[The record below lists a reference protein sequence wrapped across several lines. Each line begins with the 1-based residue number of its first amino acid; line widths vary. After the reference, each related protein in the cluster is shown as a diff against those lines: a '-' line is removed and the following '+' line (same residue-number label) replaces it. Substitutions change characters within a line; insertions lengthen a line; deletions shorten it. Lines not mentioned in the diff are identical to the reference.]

1 MRIIVLFNLK
11 PGADAG
17 AYEQW
22 ARTTD
27 IPGVRALPSVRDFR
41 VFRSKGLFGTD
52 AKAPYDY
59 IETIDIHGLDPF
71 VADVTSDAVQ
81 RVAAEFQAFA
91 ENPLFILTDEL

>member
-1 MRIIVLFNLK
+1 MRIIVLFNMK

-22 ARTTD
+22 AKTTD
-27 IPGVRALPSVRDFR
+27 IPGVRALPSVEDFR
-41 VFRSKGLFGTD
+41 VYRTIGLFGTGD
-52 AKAPYDY
+52 AAPYQY
-59 IETIDIHGLDPF
+59 VETIDIRGLDPF

-91 ENPLFILTDEL
+91 ENPHFILTEEL